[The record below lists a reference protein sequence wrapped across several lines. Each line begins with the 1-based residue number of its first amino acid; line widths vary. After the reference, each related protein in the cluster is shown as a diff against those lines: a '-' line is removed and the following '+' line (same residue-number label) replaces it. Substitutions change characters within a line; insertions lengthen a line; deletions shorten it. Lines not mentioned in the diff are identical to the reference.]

1 MALVD
6 VLNTKNE
13 KVGQVEISDNIMTYP
28 VKPWLIHEVVKMQL
42 ACRRAGTHATLNR
55 TLIEGGGR
63 KPWKQK
69 GTGRARAGSIRS
81 PLWRGGAIIFG
92 PQPRDYS
99 YSMPRKKVKNALKS
113 AVKAKFDDAA
123 VKIVDNLVVESGK
136 TKDAQKMLDAM
147 GLSKRV
153 LIVYNEI
160 DDKTFMAFRNLPK
173 VDFLNVKG
181 LNVYDVVNA
190 DNIIIVKD
198 ALSYIM
204 EVLD

>member
-13 KVGQVEISDNIMTYP
+13 KVGQVEISDSIMTYP
-28 VKPWLIHEVVKMQL
+28 IKPWLIHEVVKMQL

-55 TLIEGGGR
+55 ALIEGGGR

-81 PLWRGGAIIFG
+81 PLWRGGAVIFG

-99 YSMPRKKVKNALKS
+99 YTMPKKKVKNALKS

-123 VKIVDNLVVESGK
+123 VRILDTLVVESGK
-136 TKDAQKMLDAM
+136 TKDAQKLLQTM
-147 GLSKRV
+147 GLEKRV

-160 DDKTFMAFRNLPK
+160 DDKTFMAFRNIPK
-173 VDFLNVKG
+173 VDFLNVRG

-190 DNIIIVKD
+190 DNIIIMKD

-204 EVLD
+204 EVLE